1 MSDGAILV
9 LSYPD
14 TIVRPA
20 YTEFSSRIWPKL
32 GIGGNHAVQAGH
44 AALLLIHKNTQEV
57 DYFDFGRYITSY
69 GFGRVRSK
77 DTDPELELPF
87 KANFE
92 NDKLVNLSEMLL
104 WLENNTEKTHGEGR
118 LIVGLNTQID
128 YDKAISF
135 VEKLLALKELPYGA
149 FVKNGSNCARFVAD
163 VLKSSCVNKSVLLR
177 LKISNLL
184 TPSPISNVIKGS
196 TESDIYIVTDQKI
209 GLYKNRS
216 ILREYRNCLLKE
228 FSNEVCPIGTELPN
242 RSVFNPKDATW
253 LGGIGSGAW
262 FSLSPTKIEGRHI
275 ISRFTDRG
283 YKDFEGF
290 FKSSI
295 PGFNPEEPHEFVY
308 PTNCSVA
315 YIIQDTNIYVYRK
328 VNSKPS

>member
-104 WLENNTEKTHGEGR
+104 W
-118 LIVGLNTQID
+118 
-128 YDKAISF
+128 
-135 VEKLLALKELPYGA
+135 
-149 FVKNGSNCARFVAD
+149 
-163 VLKSSCVNKSVLLR
+163 
-177 LKISNLL
+177 
-184 TPSPISNVIKGS
+184 
-196 TESDIYIVTDQKI
+196 
-209 GLYKNRS
+209 
-216 ILREYRNCLLKE
+216 
-228 FSNEVCPIGTELPN
+228 
-242 RSVFNPKDATW
+242 
-253 LGGIGSGAW
+253 
-262 FSLSPTKIEGRHI
+262 
-275 ISRFTDRG
+275 
-283 YKDFEGF
+283 
-290 FKSSI
+290 
-295 PGFNPEEPHEFVY
+295 
-308 PTNCSVA
+308 
-315 YIIQDTNIYVYRK
+315 
-328 VNSKPS
+328 